1 MNGAA
6 APVWNI
12 LTLMCFW
19 FWKIFSFKKVDLQS
33 DRMLQ
38 GSSVRHISEQHR
50 KLLLKVTWFLNF
62 VNSWTWTLP
71 VFTSSVVFMFRKAEH
86 NLFGNNKRC
95 WCNPF
100 CLSAGKTSGLPWTW
114 RDSAPSLASVYR
126 APAQAGNRTCDRK
139 AFLLILTLLGSPYDA
154 DLRHGNM
161 ASFCYDV
168 RKAVT
173 VPHASS
179 LWPALGRQSELLVPG
194 GGVGWCVWVLL
205 PSLLGYVMML
215 LR

>member
-12 LTLMCFW
+12 LTPMCFW

-33 DRMLQ
+33 DGMLQ

-71 VFTSSVVFMFRKAEH
+71 VFTSSVVFMFRKAEN

-114 RDSAPSLASVYR
+114 RDSTPSLASSNTELQLKQGTGLVIARHFSWFSLYS
-126 APAQAGNRTCDRK
+126 APHMMQIWDMETWRVSVMMWGKLSLFHTPPHFDR
-139 AFLLILTLLGSPYDA
+139 LWA
-154 DLRHGNM
+154 DSR
-161 ASFCYDV
+161 
-168 RKAVT
+168 
-173 VPHASS
+173 SS
-179 LWPALGRQSELLVPG
+179 WYQEEES
-194 GGVGWCVWVLL
+194 GGVYGFSSPACL
-205 PSLLGYVMML
+205 VM
-215 LR
+215 